1 MQTPK
6 LPDNAPLR
14 SEQEIMENLL
24 SAQYRRTGEDQF
36 FHAYSYFV
44 REAVRKY
51 SIPEEDALDAYSDTI
66 ISAIEKI
73 TSGVF
78 EGRSSLKTYVYQ
90 IFHNKC
96 VDLLRKKSS
105 NKYSIHQT
113 VSITDMLEHIS
124 DAAKSVIQRLVEKS
138 DMALLKQ
145 RLNELGGNCRQ
156 LLMLSSDGYT
166 DKEIALTLEYKSTD
180 VVKSSRKRCIEKL
193 RQLYKIK

>member
-1 MQTPK
+1 MQIPM
-6 LPDNAPLR
+6 LPDKAPLR
-14 SEQEIMENLL
+14 SEQEIMDNLL
-24 SAQYRRTGEDQF
+24 NAQTRRTGEDQL
-36 FHAYSYFV
+36 FHAYAYFV

-73 TSGVF
+73 SSGVF

-105 NKYSIHQT
+105 NKYSIHNT
-113 VSITDMLEHIS
+113 VSITAMLEHVS
-124 DAAKSVIQRLVEKS
+124 DAAKSILQRLIEKS
-138 DMALLKQ
+138 DIEALRI

-156 LLMLSSDGYT
+156 LLMLSADGYT
-166 DKEIALTLEYKSTD
+166 DKEIAITLEYKSTD

-193 RQLYKIK
+193 RQLYKPK